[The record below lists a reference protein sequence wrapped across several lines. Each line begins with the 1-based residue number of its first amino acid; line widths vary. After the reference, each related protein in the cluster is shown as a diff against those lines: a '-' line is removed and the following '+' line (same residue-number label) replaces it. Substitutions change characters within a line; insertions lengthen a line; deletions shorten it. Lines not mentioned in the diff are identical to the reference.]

1 MTTPRINFISPY
13 LRNPYKNIK
22 FSKFGYSLNEVN
34 DDKWE
39 CVVVIVDVVAVVC
52 WCCRCCCSQSNRYPP
67 VCFRH
72 TILLKLTNL
81 HLYKSCYIHTY
92 IYTYLSNSY
101 MYMYAHPV
109 LSPNCFV
116 IIIIIILI
124 IIVSQLL
131 LLFLERLL
139 SSERLSGD
147 VLFLVVSLFSDRFAI
162 SFLDEIYS
170 LRHIEIK

>member
-13 LRNPYKNIK
+13 LRNPYKNIE
-22 FSKFGYSLNEVN
+22 FLKFGNSLNEVN

-116 IIIIIILI
+116 IIIIILI

-131 LLFLERLL
+131 LLFRRDSCHRRDCPAM
-139 SSERLSGD
+139 SSSW
-147 VLFLVVSLFSDRFAI
+147 LFHC
-162 SFLDEIYS
+162 FLIDLPYHFWMRYTLYDI
-170 LRHIEIK
+170 LK